1 MGHGGPFECERR
13 SQQRAYYAQTLPAD
27 SAKVRD
33 AVQLFLIGLGDIP
46 MSAAFPPEAAAATGY
61 LRT

>member
-1 MGHGGPFECERR
+1 
-13 SQQRAYYAQTLPAD
+13 LPAD

>member
-1 MGHGGPFECERR
+1 M
-13 SQQRAYYAQTLPAD
+13 PAEP
-27 SAKVRD
+27 AKVRD
-33 AVQLFLIGLGDIP
+33 AVQLFLVGPSGIA